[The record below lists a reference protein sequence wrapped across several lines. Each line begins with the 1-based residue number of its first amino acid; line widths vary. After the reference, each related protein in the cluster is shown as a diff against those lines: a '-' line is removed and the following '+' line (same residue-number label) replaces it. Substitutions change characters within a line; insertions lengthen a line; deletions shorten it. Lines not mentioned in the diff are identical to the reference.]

1 MKPEQDDLAP
11 LASLLEKA
19 GPEFSY
25 PPARDV
31 RAAVRERLE
40 AEAQRR
46 RRPTRW
52 ILKWRRRWLIAVPA
66 ISLLAAL
73 ITVVYVTYFGE
84 STAPVE
90 RTAPVEPTAPIE
102 RAAPVEP
109 TAPLIVSIAAAPGG
123 GFVAPAVWAVNLDAN
138 TMTRLGPEGEELGTF
153 DVGTGLD
160 LVGVALTEESEA
172 PLAGVYVHGNYAFV
186 GGMSTGYTTDDNIG
200 IRIVDLS
207 DPANPELVG
216 RIPLRN
222 RAHFGRHSHG
232 DAVATHID
240 TDAFQGDIAI
250 VISGVPDTYV
260 PKEYPHPYGIWDVT
274 DPSKPQLLSVLNLGK
289 SSHKE
294 EGDLGDKPHDL
305 KAVSGRYF
313 FTLYANAEKP
323 IHCLRPDS
331 RGQRAS
337 DCPPWD
343 DHMAV
348 VDLSDPR
355 NPIVVG
361 DWHDSGLEG
370 SLRGL
375 SINKAG
381 TRAYV
386 VSIGP
391 PPYGTAGKE
400 VILYILDIQDP
411 NQPVEIAR
419 YVYPYP
425 GPWVHSPY
433 AVPNDDDS
441 LVILADGR
449 WQNDSD
455 GCSGHGRL
463 HFLDITDL
471 KAIREVGTF
480 RIDESDTCFPKG
492 LFQATDMAVKGNL
505 VYSTWLRGG
514 LHVVDISD
522 PTNPVAVGEFR
533 APDKKG
539 PWLSDVA
546 LYSDE
551 SGDYAFA
558 STVWWSGLYVV
569 KLRNS

>member
-1 MKPEQDDLAP
+1 MNGEGQGLDQ

-19 GPEFSY
+19 GPEFRY
-25 PPARDV
+25 PPTRDA

-40 AEAQRR
+40 EEAQRGR
-46 RRPTRW
+46 LTRW
-52 ILKWRRRWLIAVPA
+52 VPKWRRRWLIAVPA
-66 ISLLAAL
+66 IPLLIAL
-73 ITVVYVTYFGE
+73 LVWAYATYL
-84 STAPVE
+84 S
-90 RTAPVEPTAPIE
+90 EPTAP
-102 RAAPVEP
+102 V
-109 TAPLIVSIAAAPGG
+109 IVSIAAAPGG

-138 TMTRLGPEGEELGTF
+138 TMTRLAPDGEELDTF

-160 LVGVALTEESEA
+160 LVGVALTEEAEA

-186 GGMSTGYTTDDNIG
+186 GGMSTGYKTDANLG
-200 IRIVDLS
+200 IRILDLS
-207 DPANPELVG
+207 DPASPELVG
-216 RIPLRN
+216 RIPLRS
-222 RAHFGRHSHG
+222 RSLDESHSHG
-232 DAVATHID
+232 DAVATHVE

-305 KAVSGRYF
+305 KAVSGHYF

-323 IHCLRPDS
+323 IHCLQPDS

-337 DCPPWD
+337 DCPPLD

-375 SINKAG
+375 SLNNAG

-391 PPYGTAGKE
+391 PPFGTAGKE
-400 VILYILDIQDP
+400 VILYILDIRDRK
-411 NQPVEIAR
+411 QPVEIGR

-425 GPWVHSPY
+425 GPWIRSPY

-449 WQNDSD
+449 WQNNSD

-463 HFLDITDL
+463 HFLDISDL
-471 KAIREVGTF
+471 SAIRELSTF
-480 RIDESDTCFPKG
+480 KIAESDTCFTKG
-492 LFQATDMAVKGNL
+492 DAPFYQATDIAVKGDL
-505 VYSTWLRGG
+505 IYSTWLKGG
-514 LHVVDISD
+514 LHVIDISD
-522 PTNPVAVGEFR
+522 PSNPVEVGEFR
-533 APDKKG
+533 SPDKEG

-546 LYSDE
+546 LY
-551 SGDYAFA
+551 GDFVVA
-558 STVWWSGLYVV
+558 STVWWSGMYI
-569 KLRNS
+569 LR